1 MILAAGIAAQAATAL
16 ATAMRNRSHA
26 APSGAGSAGTD
37 FQNLTADIDAMLPG
51 GGRAHGTGTG
61 SGTGSI
67 GGDLLSLGS
76 DLLGS
81 LGLGGPAA
89 LPAGAVQAYRAA
101 NTLGA

>member
-1 MILAAGIAAQAATAL
+1 MILAAGVAAQAATAL
-16 ATAMRNRSHA
+16 ATAMQNKSHA
-26 APSGAGSAGTD
+26 APSGAGSASTD

-51 GGRAHGTGTG
+51 GAHALGTGPG
-61 SGTGSI
+61 SGTGSV

-81 LGLGGPAA
+81 LGLGAPAA
-89 LPAGAVQAYRAA
+89 PPTSAVQAYRAA